1 MNTNSQPNS
10 DFPDFPDLDLGPG
23 EELQII
29 GSPEGMLSG
38 RPPVMREMT
47 LDDID
52 DDCPVCRRN
61 RKRILAGNPP
71 TVLAFD

>member
-1 MNTNSQPNS
+1 MDTNTQANSE
-10 DFPDFPDLDLGPG
+10 FPDFPEIEFDSG
-23 EELQII
+23 EPLQII
-29 GSPEGMLSG
+29 GSPEAMFSG

-47 LDDID
+47 LDDLD

-61 RKRILAGNPP
+61 RKRILAGKAP